1 MRIPRH
7 SDDAVSP
14 VIATIL
20 LVLITVVFLAVV
32 GMVLI
37 SLTDDAG
44 SARSVGLI
52 VKPSR
57 DSGTGVMTQN
67 DGIPVTVTVTLTGG
81 ADAAALTSLT
91 VAVSDPLGS
100 GSSGER
106 DTRTCAGIGVPM
118 TFTIDDLDGYSADR
132 TGGMRCLVTVTGRFT
147 DGSSSVLYQN
157 MVTV

>member
-1 MRIPRH
+1 M
-7 SDDAVSP
+7 
-14 VIATIL
+14 
-20 LVLITVVFLAVV
+20 VFLAVV

-37 SLTDDAG
+37 SLIDDAG
-44 SARSVGLI
+44 SAKSVGLI

-57 DSGTGVMTQN
+57 DSDTGVMTQN

-100 GSSGER
+100 GSSYESDPG
-106 DTRTCAGIGVPM
+106 TCAGVGVPM
-118 TFTIDDLDGYSADR
+118 TFSFVLDGYSADR